1 MKKLLQNKYALI
13 GLTLVIGALIGWVL
27 KPSAPASEM
36 SENHEH
42 VADENGIWTCSM
54 HPQIRQNEPGSCP
67 ICGMDLIPL
76 EADMGME
83 DPLAITM
90 SPTALKLANVV
101 TQKVASGEITRT
113 IRLNGKVMENEK
125 LVYTQA
131 SHIPGRVETLNV
143 NFSGEFVQKG
153 QVIAAIYS
161 PELVTAQQELF
172 EAQKIKDRQPELF
185 AAAKRKLYNWK
196 LTEAQINQILANGT
210 PLETLPI
217 RSERSGYVKE
227 KLVMLGDYIKQGA
240 PIYMI
245 ADLSN
250 VWVLFDAYE
259 SDMAWVREGAPV
271 SFTISS
277 LPGEEFTGN
286 ITYIDPT
293 IDPKTRVSKLRVE
306 VNNPDYQ
313 LKPEMFASGVLSVA
327 GQARKEGLIVPK
339 TAVMWTGKR
348 SVVYVKTASDQGISF
363 RMRMV
368 TLGPSLGDSYV
379 VKEGLEAGE
388 EIVVNGTFSVDAAAQ
403 LAGKPSMMSP
413 RMANSEGGVTSH
425 NHGGETHIAS
435 GQQTDHPEINTSG
448 RVYDADKTFQNQIR
462 SAFESYLP
470 VKDALVASDPAQAS
484 VTASALLQSLE
495 KVDMK
500 LVKGEAHTEWMKDLA
515 VLKSVTSAIQK
526 GNNLETMRMML
537 SPLSDQLYHTIRKFN
552 VETSGF
558 RLFCPMVMNNK
569 GAFWLSGS
577 DKIGNPYFGDAML
590 TCGNV
595 EEKLK

>member
-1 MKKLLQNKYALI
+1 MKKLLQNKYVLI

-36 SENHEH
+36 SEDHEH
-42 VADENGIWTCSM
+42 VADENGVWTCSM

-76 EADMGME
+76 ESDMGME

-101 TQKVASGEITRT
+101 TQKVGTGEITKV
-113 IRLNGKVMENEK
+113 IRLNGKVMESEK

-153 QVIAAIYS
+153 QVIATIYS
-161 PELVTAQQELF
+161 PELVTAQHELF
-172 EAQKIKDRQPELF
+172 EAQKIKDKQPALF
-185 AAAKRKLYNWK
+185 EAAKRKLGNWK
-196 LTEAQINQILANGT
+196 LNHAQIEQILANGK

-227 KLVMLGDYIKQGA
+227 KLVMLGDYIKQGT

-245 ADLSN
+245 ADLSK
-250 VWVLFDAYE
+250 VWVMFDAYE
-259 SDMAWVREGAPV
+259 SDMAWIREGASI

-277 LPGEEFTGN
+277 LPGEEFTGK
-286 ITYIDPT
+286 ITYIDP
-293 IDPKTRVSKLRVE
+293 IINPKTRVSKLRVE
-306 VNNPDYQ
+306 MNNSDYQ
-313 LKPEMFASGVLSVA
+313 LKPEMFASGVLSVTN
-327 GQARKEGLIVPK
+327 QTNKEGLIVPK
-339 TAVMWTGKR
+339 SAVMWTGKK
-348 SVVYVKTASDQGISF
+348 SVVYVKTASDRGTSF
-363 RMRMV
+363 RMRKV
-368 TLGPSLGDSYV
+368 TLGSALGESYV
-379 VKEGLEAGE
+379 VKEGLEVGE

-413 RMANSEGGVTSH
+413 EGGAAMTGH
-425 NHGGETHIAS
+425 NHGSTPES
-435 GQQTDHPEINTSG
+435 KEMNHPKINVS
-448 RVYDADKTFQNQIR
+448 DKEYESSKVFQEQIKFV
-462 SAFESYLP
+462 FESYLP
-470 VKDALVASDPAQAS
+470 VKDALIASDPAKAA
-484 VTASALLQSLE
+484 ASAKSLLQSLD

-500 LVKGEAHTEWMKDLA
+500 LLKGEAHMEWMKDLE
-515 VLKSVTSAIQK
+515 VLKTATTTIQK
-526 GNNLETMRMML
+526 GDNLENMRMML
-537 SPLSDQLYHTIRKFN
+537 SPLSDQLYHTIKKFK

-558 RLFCPMVMNNK
+558 RQFCPMAMDNT
-569 GAFWLSGS
+569 GAYWLSNS
-577 DKIGNPYFGDAML
+577 DEILNPYFGDAML

-595 EEKLK
+595 EEELN